1 MKRLQPLIMLLV
13 ALGISGCDPQSRG
26 FSLPPGDVEQ
36 GEQVFMN
43 MQCLSCHTME
53 GYERPENT
61 EDLSIALGGKV
72 KSIKTYGELVTSVIH
87 PSHKLAKGYDMSKI
101 QTEGGESVMP
111 VYNNVMTVSEL
122 VDLVTFLESKYE
134 LEVYDATDYSIRH

>member
-1 MKRLQPLIMLLV
+1 MKRLQSLILLLAAV
-13 ALGISGCDPQSRG
+13 GISGCDPQSRG
-26 FSLPPGDVEQ
+26 FSLPPGDTQ
-36 GEQVFMN
+36 RGEQVFLN
-43 MQCLSCHTME
+43 MQCLGCHTME

-101 QTEGGESVMP
+101 QNEEGQSVMP
-111 VYNNVMTVSEL
+111 VYNDVMTVSEL
-122 VDLVTFLESKYE
+122 VDLVTFLESRYE
-134 LEVYDATDYSIRH
+134 LEVYEPTDYSARH

>member
-1 MKRLQPLIMLLV
+1 MKRLQPIIILLA
-13 ALGISGCDPQSRG
+13 ALGISGCDPAARG
-26 FSLPPGDVEQ
+26 FSLPPGDVAQ
-36 GEQVFMN
+36 GEQVFLN

-53 GYERPENT
+53 GYERPDNADE
-61 EDLSIALGGKV
+61 LSVALGGKV

-87 PSHKLAKGYDMSKI
+87 PSHKLAKGYDMSTI

-111 VYNNVMTVSEL
+111 LYNDIMTVAEL

-134 LEVYDATDYSIRH
+134 LEVYEATDYSLRH